1 MSAVATIWSH
11 LHPVMEERFELLEG
25 RPSFLARGTGAL
37 REALSL
43 AARHRE
49 MVVLLLVPPMPPPL
63 VQRLLFSR
71 HNRR

>member
-11 LHPVMEERFELLEG
+11 LHPVTEERFELLQG

-49 MVVLLLVPPMPPPL
+49 MVVLLVPPMPPPL